1 LSAFPEKMASVQ
13 VWPNPVG
20 VGKPALL
27 QGNALP
33 EQAFELEIWSAAGSL
48 LHQQTGTLPMVI
60 PATALQVRGVCF
72 YRLLDRV
79 SGLVLAGR
87 LVVE

>member
-1 LSAFPEKMASVQ
+1 LFHSA
-13 VWPNPVG
+13 G
-20 VGKPALL
+20 VPRATL
-27 QGNALP
+27 
-33 EQAFELEIWSAAGSL
+33 GSN
-48 LHQQTGTLPMVI
+48 TGTLPMVI

-79 SGLVLAGR
+79 SGLMLAGR